1 MKCPHDDAE
10 MELVDSHYN
19 LELEFE
25 LGYPVRIDTYICP
38 KCNFEQQIEEY
49 S

>member
-1 MKCPHDDAE
+1 MKCPHDKEE

-25 LGYPVRIDTYICP
+25 EGRPVKILTYVCP
-38 KCNFEQQIEEY
+38 KCHWEQQIEEY
-49 S
+49 E